1 MTGSTSGATGMKGS
15 SGALQGCRG
24 QRQLARLIRRRGTRR
39 VRAFNLSAGEIDP
52 ERDRHSPTRLT
63 LRYWCSGMG
72 LNHRRPALQAG
83 ALPLSY
89 PSECLSVGPGSYP
102 DLAGSGLRRP
112 PTTGPPRAVRDSRKD
127 IHIDGR
133 SSGVRT
139 HDLPPPRRTRYQAA
153 PYSDFRS
160 LIRITGTLGDGA
172 GNRVRTGDIQL
183 GRLALYQLSY
193 TRELL
198 AKNGDIRRTKV
209 FVRVRRSQR
218 STGASH
224 PEGAGSHPPGGSS
237 ASLSYLSG

>member
-1 MTGSTSGATGMKGS
+1 MAKLTGLEPAASGVTGRRS
-15 SGALQGCRG
+15 N
-24 QRQLARLIRRRGTRR
+24 QLSYNS
-39 VRAFNLSAGEIDP
+39 NL
-52 ERDRHSPTRLT
+52 
-63 LRYWCSGMG
+63 WCSKMG

-89 PSECLSVGPGSYP
+89 PSECLSVGPGSLP
-102 DLAGSGLRRP
+102 DLAGSELRRP

-160 LIRITGTLGDGA
+160 IIQITGTLGDGA
-172 GNRVRTGDIQL
+172 GDRVRTGDIQL

-193 TRELL
+193 ARVAVLPRPTVPSIRRSREATELPGGRNLRPRSTLL
-198 AKNGDIRRTKV
+198 APS
-209 FVRVRRSQR
+209 RSVSPRWGRACLREVWVPPSGFWLPHQGSNLGR
-218 STGASH
+218 
-224 PEGAGSHPPGGSS
+224 AG
-237 ASLSYLSG
+237 